1 LYDYPPKTPVAEQ
14 AASVRQGLDRL
25 LPRLWRFCHV
35 LTGDRAAAQDLAQA
49 ACLRALEREDQFVPD
64 TRLDSWLFRIA
75 QSVWFNTRRAERV
88 RRGGGLV
95 PAEEA
100 GLIASGADAETNIYL
115 SEVFSQVMALPEAQ
129 RATVLLVYVEGYS
142 YQEAADLL
150 GIPTGTVMSRLAG
163 ARDRLGRAL
172 GDTAGPAKP
181 RAVRRAKGGTV

>member
-1 LYDYPPKTPVAEQ
+1 VAEH
-14 AASVRQGLDRL
+14 AATVRQDLDRL

-35 LTGDRAAAQDLAQA
+35 LTGDRAAAEDLAQA
-49 ACLRALEREDQFVPD
+49 ACLRALEREDQFLPD

-75 QSVWFNTRRAERV
+75 QSVWFNTRRADRV

-100 GLIASGADAETNIYL
+100 GLVAPGEDAETNIFL
-115 SEVFSQVMALPEAQ
+115 SEVLSQVMSLPEAQ

-150 GIPTGTVMSRLAG
+150 EIPAGTVMSRLAG
-163 ARDRLGRAL
+163 ARERLCRGL
-172 GDTAGPAKP
+172 GDVARPAQ
-181 RAVRRAKGGTV
+181 RRNVRRAEGRTV